1 MIKTGN
7 PKENKTENPPSTQT
21 LSTQYC
27 DESNFLT
34 DEPAIACQLV
44 DFKT

>member
-1 MIKTGN
+1 MFKTSR
-7 PKENKTENPPSTQT
+7 PKENKIKNPPSTQT

-34 DEPAIACQLV
+34 DKPTIACQSV